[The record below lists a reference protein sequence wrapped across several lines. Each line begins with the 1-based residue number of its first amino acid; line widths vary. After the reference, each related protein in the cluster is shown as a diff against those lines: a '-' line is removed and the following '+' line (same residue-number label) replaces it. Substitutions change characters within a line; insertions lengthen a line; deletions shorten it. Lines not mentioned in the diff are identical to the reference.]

1 MGGRL
6 NFLGGKSMKIDNY
19 IKEEII
25 TGKDNQPFSFSEGK
39 RKAPGFKEK
48 EGSAYQQTKR
58 FAFGKSHF
66 S

>member
-1 MGGRL
+1 MT
-6 NFLGGKSMKIDNY
+6 Y
-19 IKEEII
+19 VKEV
-25 TGKDNQPFSFSEGK
+25 
-39 RKAPGFKEK
+39 KEK

>member
-1 MGGRL
+1 
-6 NFLGGKSMKIDNY
+6 MKIDNY